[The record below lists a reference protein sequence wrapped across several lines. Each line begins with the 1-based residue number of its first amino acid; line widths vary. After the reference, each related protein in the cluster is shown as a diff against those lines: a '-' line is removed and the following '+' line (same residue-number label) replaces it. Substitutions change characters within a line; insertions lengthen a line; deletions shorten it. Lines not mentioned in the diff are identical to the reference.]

1 MRISSN
7 RYPVDRL
14 FVLGAGAS
22 VAASAVSKKDG
33 STSVYQTP
41 LDIEFPKRIANI
53 ALKRPSWV
61 REAAALV
68 ASKFRPEGGFEK
80 YPLEE
85 GILRQLGLLQFF
97 DAIHPK
103 RSRDQIEPSE
113 WLDLLSHLI
122 CVVLRRARENSYAAY
137 SELVERRFPSTK
149 DVGELHDRII
159 SFNYDTLLDSV
170 LLERREATDLY
181 FDEIRSRR
189 DRPSEQAQPAPLLL
203 KLHGSINWRCHQN
216 DLQTIIAGQ
225 QTEEGVHEIPAI
237 WLDQTRA
244 PSPNDDISPLIIPP
258 LPSKPITSVKIFK
271 WLWTRAY
278 EYLYEAKQLVVIG
291 YSLPNADQLATS
303 MFGAFNPSRMERVVI
318 VDPSTRALDRWRTV
332 LKRTGLGRVRWSY
345 FESLRDYI
353 EVECRDAVP

>member
-7 RYPVDRL
+7 RKTVDRL

-22 VAASAVSKKDG
+22 VAASEVAKKDG

-41 LDIEFPKRIANI
+41 LDKEFPKRIANL

-61 REAAALV
+61 RGAASQV
-68 ASKFRPEGGFEK
+68 TTKFRPEGGFEA

-97 DAIHPK
+97 DAIHPR
-103 RSRDQIEPSE
+103 RSREQVQPSE
-113 WLDLLSHLI
+113 WLNVLSHLI

-137 SELVERRFPSTK
+137 SELVARRFPSNK
-149 DVGELHDRII
+149 NVEELQDRII

-170 LLERREATDLY
+170 LLEHWEATDLY
-181 FDEIRSRR
+181 FDEIRGRR
-189 DRPSEQAQPAPLLL
+189 DRPSDEKQSAPLLL
-203 KLHGSINWRCHQN
+203 KLHGSINWRCHQD

-225 QTEEGVHEIPAI
+225 NTDDGVYEIPAI

-244 PSPNDDISPLIIPP
+244 PSPSDDISPLIIPP

-278 EYLYEAKQLVVIG
+278 EYLYEAKELVVIG
-291 YSLPNADQLATS
+291 YSLPAADQLATS
-303 MFGAFNPSRMERVVI
+303 MFGAFNPSRMERVVV

-332 LKRTGLGRVRWSY
+332 LKRTGLGSVRWSY

-353 EVECRDAVP
+353 ESEC